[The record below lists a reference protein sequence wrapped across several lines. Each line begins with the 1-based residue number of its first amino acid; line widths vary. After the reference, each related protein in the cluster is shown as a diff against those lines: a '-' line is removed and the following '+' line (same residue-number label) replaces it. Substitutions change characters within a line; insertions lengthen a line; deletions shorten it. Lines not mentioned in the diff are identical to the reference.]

1 MSQPEKRKSMCISG
15 QVRLTKVMKQDLDM
29 ENSRIWD
36 GKTEDFMQRARG
48 ITEQGTH
55 GASGANLK
63 SWKFFTQVPGAT
75 GSFC

>member
-1 MSQPEKRKSMCISG
+1 
-15 QVRLTKVMKQDLDM
+15 M

-63 SWKFFTQVPGAT
+63 SWKFFTQCQEPLAVFAERTKELMSLKSEGED
-75 GSFC
+75 SVMV